1 MADIRTYPFRSH
13 LRSDPTVWVQH
24 QHNGK
29 VRHDGAGQSFWFLP
43 RTAALAEVP
52 LDDREQTV
60 IFRARTSDF
69 QEVTVASTVT
79 YRIVDP
85 ALAATRTDFG
95 ISPRRGTWNAAPLEV
110 LGGLLSELAQQPAV
124 ELIAEMTM
132 ADALAHGIAPIR
144 ARVGEAL
151 AGDERLRERG
161 LLVTD
166 VRVVSVRT
174 DPEVERAL
182 QTETRERIQGAADKA
197 TFERRA
203 LAVEQES
210 AIAENELASR
220 IEIARREQ
228 ELVAQHG
235 ANERLRATEQAAAEQ
250 ITSTAAADRERLAA
264 ETRAAGV
271 RVLGDAEAQAQAA
284 LLAAYDAVDH
294 ETLKALALK
303 QLVENLPDLSNLT
316 TLTLTPDV
324 LGDALT
330 RLAGGGPR

>member
-1 MADIRTYPFRSH
+1 MADIRTYPFLSH
-13 LRSDPTVWVQH
+13 LRADPTSWVQH
-24 QHNGK
+24 QHNGT
-29 VRHDGAGQSFWFLP
+29 VRHVGAGQSFWFRP

-60 IFRARTSDF
+60 LFHARTADF
-69 QEVTVASTVT
+69 QDVTVASTVT
-79 YRIVDP
+79 YRVEDP
-85 ALAATRTDFG
+85 VLAATRTDFG
-95 ISPRRGTWNAAPLEV
+95 VSPRSGNWNAVPLEV

-124 ELIAEMTM
+124 ELVAEMTM
-132 ADALAHGIAPIR
+132 AEALAHGIGPIR
-144 ARVGEAL
+144 ERVSAAL
-151 AGDERLRERG
+151 AADQRLRERG

-210 AIAENELASR
+210 AIAENELVSQ

-228 ELVAQHG
+228 ELVAQRG
-235 ANERLRATEQAAAEQ
+235 ANERLRATEQAAADE
-250 ITSTAAADRERLAA
+250 ITSTAERGAATAA
-264 ETRAAGV
+264 PVGQ
-271 RVLGDAEAQAQAA
+271 AEAEAQAA

-294 ETLKALALK
+294 QTLTALALK
-303 QLVENLPDLSNLT
+303 ELAANLPDVSNLT

-324 LGDALT
+324 LGEALA
-330 RLAGGGPR
+330 RLTGGGSR

>member
-1 MADIRTYPFRSH
+1 MADIRTYPFLSH
-13 LRSDPTVWVQH
+13 LRADPTSWVQH
-24 QHNGK
+24 QHNGT
-29 VRHDGAGQSFWFLP
+29 VRHVGAGQSFWFRP

-60 IFRARTSDF
+60 LFHARTADF
-69 QEVTVASTVT
+69 QDVTVASTVT
-79 YRIVDP
+79 YRVEDP
-85 ALAATRTDFG
+85 VLAATRTDFG
-95 ISPRRGTWNAAPLEV
+95 VSPRSGNWNAVPLEV

-124 ELIAEMTM
+124 ELVAEMTM
-132 ADALAHGIAPIR
+132 AEALAHGIGPIR
-144 ARVGEAL
+144 ERVSAAL
-151 AGDERLRERG
+151 AADQRLRERG

-210 AIAENELASR
+210 AIAENELVSQ

-235 ANERLRATEQAAAEQ
+235 ANDRLRATEHAAAEQ
-250 ITSTAAADRERLAA
+250 ITAAAAAEREQLAT
-264 ETRAAGV
+264 ETRAAGLRQV
-271 RVLGDAEAQAQAA
+271 GQAEAEAQAA

-294 ETLKALALK
+294 QTLTALALK
-303 QLVENLPDLSNLT
+303 ELAENLPDVSNLT

-324 LGDALT
+324 LGEALA
-330 RLAGGGPR
+330 RLTGGGSR